1 MYLDGSMMKQGIE
14 DEMNTLYLCMPTRTI
29 TICTG
34 STLKAHEI
42 MKAYAKDYPV
52 KDSWYV
58 IRSNANGAAIWR
70 S

>member
-1 MYLDGSMMKQGIE
+1 
-14 DEMNTLYLCMPTRTI
+14 MNTLYLCMPTRTI

-42 MKAYAKDYPV
+42 MKAHALAHPK